1 MQSIRFLTPRLSFV
15 RHPEDA
21 RFELGTHLLNSES
34 FRSRNGEPRREG
46 FGLSWSWEQERFE
59 FLAEKALW
67 RPEGREL
74 LIADLHLGKAE
85 VFQAHGIP
93 LPSDGDRGTLNPL
106 LDLCARVQPKTLI
119 ILGDLVH
126 GPLGLTASLLETL
139 AALPELT
146 GCPITLVGGNHDRP
160 CRTLGLVQQPS
171 YRLGQL
177 WLSHEPE
184 HSPDQSGQNARLL
197 NICGHIHPV
206 ANLSSGSDRL
216 RLPCFAYNS
225 SEERLLIPAFGELT
239 GGHECGQL
247 YRKWLVA
254 EGTIVPWQNPESRA
268 RKKRLVR

>member
-1 MQSIRFLTPRLSFV
+1 MQSIRFLAPRLSFV

-21 RFELGTHLLNSES
+21 RFELGTHLLNSDS
-34 FRSRNGEPRREG
+34 IRSRNAEARKEG

-126 GPLGLTASLLETL
+126 GPLGLTASLRETL

-146 GCPITLVGGNHDRP
+146 GCPITLVGGTMIVLAARWVWFSNRVIASANFGSAMNRTFTRP
-160 CRTLGLVQQPS
+160 IRPKCS
-171 YRLGQL
+171 
-177 WLSHEPE
+177 
-184 HSPDQSGQNARLL
+184 
-197 NICGHIHPV
+197 
-206 ANLSSGSDRL
+206 
-216 RLPCFAYNS
+216 FA
-225 SEERLLIPAFGELT
+225 
-239 GGHECGQL
+239 
-247 YRKWLVA
+247 
-254 EGTIVPWQNPESRA
+254 
-268 RKKRLVR
+268 

>member
-1 MQSIRFLTPRLSFV
+1 M
-15 RHPEDA
+15 
-21 RFELGTHLLNSES
+21 GTHLLNSDS
-34 FRSRNGEPRREG
+34 IRSRNAEPRKEG

-139 AALPELT
+139 AAL
-146 GCPITLVGGNHDRP
+146 
-160 CRTLGLVQQPS
+160 
-171 YRLGQL
+171 
-177 WLSHEPE
+177 
-184 HSPDQSGQNARLL
+184 
-197 NICGHIHPV
+197 
-206 ANLSSGSDRL
+206 
-216 RLPCFAYNS
+216 
-225 SEERLLIPAFGELT
+225 
-239 GGHECGQL
+239 GHELCQTCHNIQL
-247 YRKWLVA
+247 HHNLLTACILEVQHTSLHIRFQW
-254 EGTIVPWQNPESRA
+254 N
-268 RKKRLVR
+268 